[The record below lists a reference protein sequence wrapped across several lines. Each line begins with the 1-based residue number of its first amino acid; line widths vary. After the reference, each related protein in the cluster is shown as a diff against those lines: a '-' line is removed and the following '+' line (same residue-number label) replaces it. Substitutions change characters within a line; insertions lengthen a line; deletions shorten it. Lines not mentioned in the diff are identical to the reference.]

1 MLLEMHAARR
11 VSRARAHA
19 PSWRLVVAALLALA
33 ALSLAACGGSG
44 TSSTNTSG
52 EADANAGPAQRG
64 GTLKVGT
71 AFEPTT
77 LDPAIGQ
84 TDPGSQHAQV
94 LIFDRLVTVEPGSVE
109 IKPSLAE
116 SWKLSADKRS
126 MTFKLRDAQ
135 FSDGSPVTSADVKFS
150 LARAVD
156 PKVDATFA
164 ESLQRIIASV
174 TTPDSRTVVVHFDG
188 PQPAV
193 LSWLAFA
200 PCSIVSQR
208 AFERIG
214 AKRFGVAPVDAGS
227 GPFKLVKWTR
237 GQSVQLVRNPHYWQ
251 KGLPYLD
258 GVDLQLVSDDNTRL
272 LDLRSGGLD
281 VADDVPYS
289 QLDAIS
295 KVPGIRLQVRP
306 VAAVFGPFLSG
317 RGPLKDVKVR
327 QALNYATPRDAI
339 VKVAL
344 HGQGELAGSWIPP
357 MKYPDA
363 RPEPIPL
370 DVAKARQLIAASDH
384 PDGFE
389 LELLIQSGDA
399 VSRQTASMLQDA
411 WKQIGVDLNIQS
423 VETGSFISR
432 AFAGDFQA
440 FLGPPTI
447 ASSDIPSEDEFAV
460 ELTTPVWENTIL
472 GHADPVLRS
481 LSKQLN
487 GTWDESVRRELYKR
501 YMLRMQE
508 DPVFVPIAL
517 ASARSATRE
526 QVHGFDYV
534 LMNWLYLTRTWI
546 ER

>member
-1 MLLEMHAARR
+1 MVTLMVTLL
-11 VSRARAHA
+11 S
-19 PSWRLVVAALLALA
+19 
-33 ALSLAACGGSG
+33 ACGG
-44 TSSTNTSG
+44 TSSTSTGGTSST
-52 EADANAGPAQRG
+52 DANAGPVQRG

-71 AFEPTT
+71 AFEPIT
-77 LDPAIGQ
+77 LDPAAGQ

-94 LIFDRLVTVEPGSVE
+94 LMFDRLVTVEPGSAQ

-116 SWKLSADKRS
+116 SWKLSADKHS

-150 LARAVD
+150 LARATD
-156 PKVDATFA
+156 PKIDPTFA
-164 ESLQRIIASV
+164 ESLQQIVASV
-174 TTPDSRTVVVHFDG
+174 STPDPRTVVLHFDG

-193 LSWLAFA
+193 LSYMAFA
-200 PCSIVSQR
+200 PCSVVSKS

-214 AKRFGVAPVDAGS
+214 AKRFGVAPLDAGS

-237 GQSVQLVRNPHYWQ
+237 GQQVELVRNPHYWQ
-251 KGLPYLD
+251 QGLPYLD
-258 GVDLQLVSDDNTRL
+258 AVRLELVADDNTRL

-295 KVPGIRLQVRP
+295 KVPGVRLQVRP

-327 QALNYATPRDAI
+327 QALNYATPRQAI

-344 HGQGELAGSWIPP
+344 HGQGELAGGWIPP

-363 RPEPIPL
+363 RPPPVPY
-370 DVAKARQLIAASDH
+370 DVAKAKQLIAASDR
-384 PDGFE
+384 PDGFQ

-411 WKQIGVDLNIQS
+411 WKQIGVDLKISS

-447 ASSDIPSEDEFAV
+447 ASSDIPSEDEFAI
-460 ELTTPVWENTIL
+460 ELTTPVWEKKIL
-472 GHADPVLRS
+472 GHTDPVLRS

-487 GTWDESVRRELYKR
+487 GTWDERVRSELFAR
-501 YMLRMQE
+501 YMRQMQE
-508 DPVFVPIAL
+508 NPVFVPIAL

-534 LMNWLYLTRTWI
+534 LLNWLYLTRTWI
-546 ER
+546 GR